1 MTELKRA
8 TEIVLLRRRT
18 IREAAIS
25 LVSLCSTR
33 ERFPFNDDNNEEEEE
48 ECNLAT
54 RYPLS
59 PMFAAFNTPNRGS
72 KVSNTHV
79 GEPFKFF
86 SCDGLKRSFKHK

>member
-1 MTELKRA
+1 MYLSGFTQ
-8 TEIVLLRRRT
+8 
-18 IREAAIS
+18 S
-25 LVSLCSTR
+25 
-33 ERFPFNDDNNEEEEE
+33 FPFNDDNNEAP

-79 GEPFKFF
+79 VEPFKFF
-86 SCDGLKRSFKHK
+86 SVTA